1 MSTFG
6 NQLHANTLTGDFKVS
21 ATKEFTAYGP
31 GNKLLSIHS
40 TDTAPFSDPLKE
52 GDVEVDFT
60 TDKPNGLKFMMKN
73 LPTAKSGLDA
83 NRVYVNT
90 ITQIDTNITT
100 VPALITELNTKL
112 QGLKVLAQV

>member
-6 NQLHANTLTGDFKVS
+6 NQLHANTLTGDFQVS
-21 ATKEFTAYGP
+21 AVKEFTAYGP
-31 GNKLLSIHS
+31 GNKLLSIQS
-40 TDTAPFSDPLKE
+40 TDKAPFSDPRRE

-60 TDKPNGLKFMMKN
+60 TDKPNGLKFIMKN

-90 ITQIDTNITT
+90 ITPITEGLD
-100 VPALITELNTKL
+100 VAGLITELNTKL
-112 QGLKVLAQV
+112 QNLKVLAQV

>member
-6 NQLHANTLTGDFKVS
+6 NQLHANTLIGDFKVS

-60 TDKPNGLKFMMKN
+60 TDKPNGLKFMIKN
-73 LPTAKSGLDA
+73 LPTAKSGLAA

-90 ITQIDTNITT
+90 ISPITT
-100 VPALITELNTKL
+100 GIDVAALILELNTRL
-112 QGLKVLAQV
+112 DGLKVLAQV